1 MKLSEMKAK
10 MHDELNKRIQESY
23 DNRQATGKF
32 KSIFNEEMQIPIW
45 KIGVG
50 EHLIDIIPYMIG
62 EGNPNPK
69 RKLGE
74 IGDYLNLFVH
84 NGVGVNE
91 NQYICLARCY
101 SKPCP
106 VCELRLKLQ
115 KEGEDPDSLKSFN
128 PTRRCV
134 YNVIVY
140 DDGKEEAKGV
150 QVMIVAYYFMQ
161 RHLDELA
168 NPVRPGSSR
177 TNYMAYNKTG
187 KSIAFKREGAGAK
200 NTSFV
205 GHKFEDRNYDIP
217 DEILDSTFCL
227 EKIIHIPSY
236 SEVYEALHGKV
247 EESKTDGPPLVAES
261 QRSTETN
268 RAGIGRVRGGVVS
281 TVDETK
287 KSEPQSD
294 DHSCPD
300 SQGEIG
306 TSIDKLNACQTC
318 TVYETCFALNE
329 EIEKLEREKRRASIG
344 RRGTRA

>member
-1 MKLSEMKAK
+1 MKLSEMKAS
-10 MHDELNKRIQESY
+10 MQNDLNKRIQESY
-23 DNRQATGKF
+23 DNRQSTGKF
-32 KSIFNEEMQIPIW
+32 KSVFKEEQQIPVW
-45 KIGVG
+45 KITAG
-50 EHLIDIIPYMIG
+50 EHVIDILPYLIG

-69 RKLGE
+69 RKAGE
-74 IGDYLNLFVH
+74 VGDYLNLFIH

-106 VCELRLKLQ
+106 VCEMRLKLQ
-115 KEGEDPDSLKSFN
+115 KEGEDPDVLKSFN

-134 YNVIVY
+134 YNIISY
-140 DDGKEEAKGV
+140 DDDKEETKGV
-150 QVMIVAYYFMQ
+150 QIMIVAYYFMQ

-205 GHKFEDRNYDIP
+205 GHKFVDRDYDIS
-217 DEILDSTFCL
+217 DELIDSTFCL
-227 EKIIHIPSY
+227 ENIIHIPTY
-236 SEVYEALHGKV
+236 SEVYEALHGKPEV
-247 EESKTDGPPLVAES
+247 SETPPVSEPS
-261 QRSTETN
+261 
-268 RAGIGRVRGGVVS
+268 AGIGRVRRGVVS

-287 KSEPQSD
+287 KPEVQDNDP
-294 DHSCPD
+294 SCPD
-300 SQGEIG
+300 QHGQIG

-318 TVYETCFALNE
+318 NVYETCFALNE